1 MCFKLVTLFIIFAYM
16 NSDRLAHDNMCW
28 CPFYDDDGA
37 LCFSNICFRL
47 LAKTITH
54 QGPFSSRITWSLADG
69 VCPVVIKMQMLFC
82 RFHFMDLSSMLA
94 WRVEVIKT
102 SRTPT
107 KMGLAVKLVFSA
119 TVSKVKN
126 EHQLLKQHRQ
136 EVPEELKV
144 YTVYIIFTTPG
155 QPGSFQ
161 NCY

>member
-1 MCFKLVTLFIIFAYM
+1 MCFKLMTLFIIFAYM
-16 NSDRLAHDNMCW
+16 NSDRLAHDDTCW

-54 QGPFSSRITWSLADG
+54 QGPFTSRVTWSLADG
-69 VCPVVIKMQMLFC
+69 VCPVVIKLQMFFC
-82 RFHFMDLSSMLA
+82 CFHFMDLSSMLA

-107 KMGLAVKLVFSA
+107 KMGLAVKLG
-119 TVSKVKN
+119 
-126 EHQLLKQHRQ
+126 LKQHRQ
-136 EVPEELKV
+136 EVPEELKI
-144 YTVYIIFTTPG
+144 YTVYIILTSTTPG
-155 QPGSFQ
+155 RPGSFQ